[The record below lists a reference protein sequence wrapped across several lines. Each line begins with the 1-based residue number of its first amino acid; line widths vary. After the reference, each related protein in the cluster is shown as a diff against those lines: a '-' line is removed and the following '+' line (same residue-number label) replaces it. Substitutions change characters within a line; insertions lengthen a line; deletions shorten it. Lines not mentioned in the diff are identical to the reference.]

1 MFKWGIALTTA
12 CLSVGVFA
20 QTDYPSKPIRLVL
33 GFPAGGSGDFVGRTV
48 AEEMSKS
55 LGQSIIIDNK
65 PGAGTNIASEFVAR
79 APADGYTLLLGGSF
93 SHSVNP
99 ALFAKMPVDV
109 AKDFTPIGKVA
120 TLPTIF
126 AVPSNLSVNN
136 LQEFIAYA
144 KREGSKVNFASSGIG
159 SPGHIAGGYFN
170 KQADLQMTHVPYK
183 GAGESVRAL
192 VAGEVQLIITSPPSV
207 MSFVKQGRV
216 KALALTTAKAS
227 PIVPGIPGAEEAGLK
242 NFNLDGWY
250 ALYGPAN
257 LPPAITN
264 KLHQALNAALAQP
277 PIKEK
282 LEGQGAQPD
291 PSPSVEHFVKFGIE
305 DRARNATIV
314 RDSGARVE

>member
-1 MFKWGIALTTA
+1 
-12 CLSVGVFA
+12 
-20 QTDYPSKPIRLVL
+20 
-33 GFPAGGSGDFVGRTV
+33 
-48 AEEMSKS
+48 
-55 LGQSIIIDNK
+55 
-65 PGAGTNIASEFVAR
+65 
-79 APADGYTLLLGGSF
+79 
-93 SHSVNP
+93 
-99 ALFAKMPVDV
+99 
-109 AKDFTPIGKVA
+109 
-120 TLPTIF
+120 
-126 AVPSNLSVNN
+126 
-136 LQEFIAYA
+136 
-144 KREGSKVNFASSGIG
+144 
-159 SPGHIAGGYFN
+159 
-170 KQADLQMTHVPYK
+170 
-183 GAGESVRAL
+183 
-192 VAGEVQLIITSPPSV
+192 VQLIITSPPSV